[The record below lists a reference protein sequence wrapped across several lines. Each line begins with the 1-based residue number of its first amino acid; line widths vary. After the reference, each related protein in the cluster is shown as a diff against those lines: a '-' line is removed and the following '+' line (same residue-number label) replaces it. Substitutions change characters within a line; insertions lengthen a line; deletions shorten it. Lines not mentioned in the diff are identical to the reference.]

1 MITQLDHTE
10 KTLQFFAR
18 IVYWFET
25 AKLDLLHLEKD
36 LIELEV
42 KENFA

>member
-10 KTLQFFAR
+10 KTLQFFAC

-25 AKLDLLHLEKD
+25 ERLDFLHLEKD
-36 LIELEV
+36 LI
-42 KENFA
+42 KRK